1 MIKIDGM
8 TVLNIASGI
17 IAAKYKIS
25 PFAAVGVGLAIDF
38 FNPKSRQSAITGL
51 ALYFASYGVGVAHE
65 MVHDELRKPSA
76 KNV

>member
-17 IAAKYKIS
+17 VAAKYRIS
-25 PFAAVGVGLAIDF
+25 PLAAIGVGLTLDF
-38 FNPKSRQSAITGL
+38 VNPKSRRDAITGL

-65 MVHDELRKPSA
+65 MVHHELKKPS
-76 KNV
+76 